1 MCESELTS
9 SQHDPFAGSYPQ
21 SDEHLGFIKDGKYVD
36 QLSTTTFLRTH
47 IHTISYSCSSV
58 GFHSE

>member
-36 QLSTTTFLRTH
+36 QLSNYH
-47 IHTISYSCSSV
+47 ILQDSHSYN
-58 GFHSE
+58 